1 MSRER
6 QLKKQEEIRNK
17 ILNIAKK
24 IITEKGV
31 EHLSIRKI
39 TNELDYSPGII
50 YHYFKDKNEI
60 IETLAKDGYMKIL
73 SAISKTKRD
82 VNDPL
87 MEIKS
92 IFQAYINAVL
102 DYPEEYKAF
111 MLSNDPNIIEKTT
124 VLEKGISKR
133 SKTMS
138 LLTEI
143 IQRGIDEGQFQDN
156 DAELTA
162 QIVWSSAF
170 GLVIRL
176 IIENKIGNDQKEKL
190 IQKHFEILF
199 NGLLKKEG
207 GSV

>member
-6 QLKKQEEIRNK
+6 QLKKQEEIKNK
-17 ILNIAKK
+17 ILIVAKK

-31 EHLSIRKI
+31 ERLSIRKI

-60 IETLAKDGYMKIL
+60 IETLAKEGYMKIL
-73 SAISKTKRD
+73 LSLEKVERD
-82 VNDPL
+82 INNPL
-87 MEIKS
+87 IELQS
-92 IFQAYINAVL
+92 IFKAYINAVL
-102 DYPEEYKAF
+102 ENPEEYKVF
-111 MLSNDPNIIEKTT
+111 MLSNDPNIIKKTT
-124 VLEKGISKR
+124 VLEEGISKR
-133 SKTMS
+133 SKTMK

-176 IIENKIGNDQKEKL
+176 IIENGISNDQKEKL
-190 IQKHFEILF
+190 IQKHFEIIF
-199 NGLLKKEG
+199 NGLMKKK
-207 GSV
+207 